1 MTGSASSITQTTAN
15 LSATVN
21 PNGGEVSDCKFEY
34 GTTTAYGSTLPCSF
48 LPGSG
53 SSAVGVEASLASL
66 AANTTYHF
74 RISATNPGG
83 TSKGLDESFKT
94 LEVATEPAPTVV
106 TKAASSVAQT
116 AANLNATVNPNGGE
130 VSKCEFEYG
139 TSTAYDKTAPCSALP
154 GKGTSPISVSASISG
169 LAANTTYHFRI
180 SATNPGGTSKGLDE
194 SFKTLEVATEPA
206 PTVVTKAASSVA
218 QTAANLNATVNPNG
232 GEVSKCEFEYGTS
245 TAYDKTAPCSA
256 LPGKGTSPISVS
268 ASISG
273 LSANTTYHFRISATN
288 PGGTSKGLDE
298 SFKTL
303 EVATEPA
310 PTVVTKAA
318 SSVAQTAANL
328 NATVNPNGGE
338 VSKCEFEYGTS
349 TAYDKTAP
357 CSALPGKGTSPISV
371 SASIS
376 GLSREHDLPLQDL
389 GDQPRRHEQRLG

>member
-1 MTGSASSITQTTAN
+1 MTKAASSVAQTAAN
-15 LSATVN
+15 LNATVN
-21 PNGGEVSDCKFEY
+21 PNGGEVSKCEFEY
-34 GTTTAYGSTLPCSF
+34 GTSTAYDKTAPCSA
-48 LPGSG
+48 LPGKGTSPISVSASISG
-53 SSAVGVEASLASL
+53 L

-273 LSANTTYHFRISATN
+273 L
-288 PGGTSKGLDE
+288 
-298 SFKTL
+298 
-303 EVATEPA
+303 
-310 PTVVTKAA
+310 
-318 SSVAQTAANL
+318 
-328 NATVNPNGGE
+328 
-338 VSKCEFEYGTS
+338 C
-349 TAYDKTAP
+349 
-357 CSALPGKGTSPISV
+357 
-371 SASIS
+371 
-376 GLSREHDLPLQDL
+376 REHDLPLQDL
-389 GDQPRRHEQRLG
+389 SDQPRRHEQRLG